1 MKPGLAHIIGKEI
14 VAVVVAKIDH
24 DSRQQ
29 VFLVFSDGNRFE
41 FYGPNFSCCSGL
53 DEGDR
58 VLQYV
63 EACGGK
69 VERIYGDLSA
79 RRREPAVFTT
89 GPTEAPYDVQP
100 ESLAGLMKRDL
111 DAWVLAKAAV
121 EKARRS

>member
-14 VAVVVAKIDH
+14 VAVVVAKVDH
-24 DSRQQ
+24 SRQQ

-63 EACGGK
+63 DACGGK

-79 RRREPAVFTT
+79 RRREPTVLTT
-89 GPTEAPYDVQP
+89 GPTQVPYEVPQ

>member
-14 VAVVVAKIDH
+14 VAVVVAKVDN

-41 FYGPNFSCCSGL
+41 FYGRNFSCCSGL

-69 VERIYGDLSA
+69 VERVYGDLSA
-79 RRREPAVFTT
+79 PRRAPTVLAT
-89 GPTEAPYDVQP
+89 GPTQVPYEVPQ

-111 DAWVLAKAAV
+111 DAWVLAKAVV
-121 EKARRS
+121 EKARRG